1 LEEEE
6 EEVVTEEAA
15 RADVFPGEGD
25 LRFRDRLPFGGEKVN
40 DSTSSISVVVV
51 VVIVGVFDVG
61 FLVRSSTGD
70 LRGSLNSKSDESSV
84 V

>member
-1 LEEEE
+1 MEEEE

-51 VVIVGVFDVG
+51 VVFDVG

>member
-1 LEEEE
+1 MEEEE

-51 VVIVGVFDVG
+51 IVGVFDVG